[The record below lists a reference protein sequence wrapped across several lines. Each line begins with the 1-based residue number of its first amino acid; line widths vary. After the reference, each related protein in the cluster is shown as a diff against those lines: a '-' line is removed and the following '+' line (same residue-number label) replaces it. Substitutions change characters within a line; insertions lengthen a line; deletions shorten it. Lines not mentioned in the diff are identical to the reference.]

1 MEGLKNI
8 MQFKTVTNT
17 KTGKQIQY
25 VDNKRVKYLIFD
37 YKRLHA
43 SMSKKYHS
51 SRVYSEKHLR
61 YDVFCYD

>member
-1 MEGLKNI
+1 

-17 KTGKQIQY
+17 KTGKQFYY

-43 SMSKKYHS
+43 SMSKNYLLTS
-51 SRVYSEKHLR
+51 
-61 YDVFCYD
+61 